1 MAARFSKTASN
12 GSIPTRKTRPSG
24 NGFSSTP
31 RPISTCSRNIPR
43 PRHGWRLAKTSC
55 SCSTTPFMKSPNKT
69 TKKTVTF
76 LTLAIAIGS
85 SQIVNAKTQ
94 TGETKPRIE
103 VCFVL
108 DTTGSMGGLIEGA
121 KQKIW
126 SIANEMI
133 SAKPTPELKL
143 GLIGYRDRG
152 DEYVVKSFRLTDDID
167 SIYGHLRDFK
177 AEGGGDEPESVNE
190 ALAEAIEKM
199 PWSQD
204 RKVLKIIFLVGD
216 APPHLDYADGPKY
229 PELCRIAAKKDLI
242 INTVQCGNIAE
253 TTPISKEIAEL
264 SEGSYAAIAQSGGVA
279 IIATPMDDELAR
291 LNKKIGATL
300 IPYGDAA
307 LQREVAAKQAF
318 AESAPASAAADRLS
332 YNARTGK
339 AVQGRGELLDAL
351 ANNKIKL
358 DSIDRKDLP
367 QEFQKLTK
375 QEMEARIA
383 KTRIERGSLQKEVQD
398 LAKKRDAY
406 IQAENKRLAEAG
418 KGDGFDEKVAET
430 IHQQA
435 ERKGINYTP

>member
-1 MAARFSKTASN
+1 M
-12 GSIPTRKTRPSG
+12 
-24 NGFSSTP
+24 
-31 RPISTCSRNIPR
+31 
-43 PRHGWRLAKTSC
+43 
-55 SCSTTPFMKSPNKT
+55 
-69 TKKTVTF
+69 KKTVIL
-76 LTLAIAIGS
+76 LTLAIAIDW
-85 SQIVNAKTQ
+85 SQILNAKTQ
-94 TGETKPRIE
+94 AGETKPRIE

-152 DEYVVKSFRLTDDID
+152 DEYVVKSFQLTDDID

-190 ALAEAIEKM
+190 ALAEAIDKM
-199 PWSQD
+199 PWSQE

-216 APPHLDYADGPKY
+216 APPHMDYADGPKY
-229 PELCRIAAKKDLI
+229 PELCRIAAKKDLV
-242 INTVQCGNIAE
+242 INTVQCGSIAE
-253 TTPISKEIAEL
+253 TTSIWKEIAKL
-264 SEGSYAAIAQSGGVA
+264 SEGSYAGIAQSGGVA
-279 IIATPMDDELAR
+279 VIATPMDDELAR

-351 ANNKIKL
+351 ANNEVKL
-358 DSIDRKDLP
+358 DEIDQKDLP
-367 QEFQKLTK
+367 TEFQKLTK
-375 QEMEARIA
+375 QEKEARIA
-383 KTRIERGSLQKEVQD
+383 KTRAERDRLQKQVQD
-398 LAKKRDAY
+398 LAKKRESY

-435 ERKGINYTP
+435 ERKGISYTP

>member
-1 MAARFSKTASN
+1 M
-12 GSIPTRKTRPSG
+12 
-24 NGFSSTP
+24 
-31 RPISTCSRNIPR
+31 
-43 PRHGWRLAKTSC
+43 
-55 SCSTTPFMKSPNKT
+55 
-69 TKKTVTF
+69 KTVTF
-76 LTLAIAIGS
+76 LTIAIAIGW
-85 SQIVNAKTQ
+85 SQILNAKTQ
-94 TGETKPRIE
+94 TSEAKPRIE

-133 SAKPTPELKL
+133 STKPTPELKL

-152 DEYVVKSFRLTDDID
+152 DEYVVKSFQLTDDID

-253 TTPISKEIAEL
+253 TTPIWKEIAKL

-279 IIATPMDDELAR
+279 VIATPMDNELAR

-318 AESAPASAAADRLS
+318 AESAPDTTRFRLEK
-332 YNARTGK
+332 NTDK
-339 AVQGRGELLDAL
+339 DWLRGDTITAYF
-351 ANNKIKL
+351 
-358 DSIDRKDLP
+358 DSTVTD
-367 QEFQKLTK
+367 T
-375 QEMEARIA
+375 
-383 KTRIERGSLQKEVQD
+383 
-398 LAKKRDAY
+398 AKKNPDVRRLFASGHATSYYHLSPSDS
-406 IQAENKRLAEAG
+406 AEKRPAINYVSARLINIE
-418 KGDGFDEKVAET
+418 FDKSKVATVTTVDSVAGVYIEPKADSAT
-430 IHQQA
+430 VRRNGPTNAPGQTKPLPASIIPLPP
-435 ERKGINYTP
+435 KKP

>member
-1 MAARFSKTASN
+1 M
-12 GSIPTRKTRPSG
+12 
-24 NGFSSTP
+24 
-31 RPISTCSRNIPR
+31 
-43 PRHGWRLAKTSC
+43 
-55 SCSTTPFMKSPNKT
+55 
-69 TKKTVTF
+69 KKTVIF
-76 LTLAIAIGS
+76 LTLAIAIGW
-85 SQIVNAKTQ
+85 SQILNAKTQ

-143 GLIGYRDRG
+143 GLIAYRDRG
-152 DEYVVKSFRLTDDID
+152 DEYVVKSFQLTDDID

-229 PELCRIAAKKDLI
+229 PELYRIAAKKDLI

-253 TTPISKEIAEL
+253 TTPIWKEIAKL
-264 SEGSYAAIAQSGGVA
+264 SEGSYAAIVQSGGVA
-279 IIATPMDDELAR
+279 VIATPMDDELAR

-332 YNARTGK
+332 YNAKTGK

-383 KTRIERGSLQKEVQD
+383 KTRTERDSLQKEVQD

-418 KGDGFDEKVAET
+418 KGDGFDDKVAKT

-435 ERKGINYTP
+435 ERKGISYAP

>member
-1 MAARFSKTASN
+1 M
-12 GSIPTRKTRPSG
+12 
-24 NGFSSTP
+24 
-31 RPISTCSRNIPR
+31 
-43 PRHGWRLAKTSC
+43 
-55 SCSTTPFMKSPNKT
+55 
-69 TKKTVTF
+69 KKTVIF
-76 LTLAIAIGS
+76 LTLAIAIGW
-85 SQIVNAKTQ
+85 SQILNAKTQ

-143 GLIGYRDRG
+143 GLIAYRDRG
-152 DEYVVKSFRLTDDID
+152 DEYVVKSFQLTDDID

-229 PELCRIAAKKDLI
+229 PELYRIAAKKDLI

-253 TTPISKEIAEL
+253 TTPIWKEIAKL
-264 SEGSYAAIAQSGGVA
+264 SEGSYAAIVQSGGVA
-279 IIATPMDDELAR
+279 VIATPMDDELAR

-332 YNARTGK
+332 YNAKTGK

-358 DSIDRKDLP
+358 DAIDRKDLP

-383 KTRIERGSLQKEVQD
+383 KTRTERDSLQKEVQD

-418 KGDGFDEKVAET
+418 KGDGFDDKVAKT

-435 ERKGINYTP
+435 ERKGISYAP

>member
-1 MAARFSKTASN
+1 
-12 GSIPTRKTRPSG
+12 
-24 NGFSSTP
+24 
-31 RPISTCSRNIPR
+31 
-43 PRHGWRLAKTSC
+43 
-55 SCSTTPFMKSPNKT
+55 MKR
-69 TKKTVTF
+69 TVIF
-76 LTLAIAIGS
+76 LTLAIAIGW
-85 SQIVNAKTQ
+85 SQILNAKTQ

-152 DEYVVKSFRLTDDID
+152 DEYVVKSFQLTDDID

-253 TTPISKEIAEL
+253 TTPIWKEIAKL
-264 SEGSYAAIAQSGGVA
+264 SEGSYAAIVQSGGVA
-279 IIATPMDDELAR
+279 VIATPMDDELAR

-318 AESAPASAAADRLS
+318 AESAPASATADRLS
-332 YNARTGK
+332 YNAKTGK

-358 DSIDRKDLP
+358 DAIDRKDLP

-383 KTRIERGSLQKEVQD
+383 KTRTERDSLQKEVQD

-418 KGDGFDEKVAET
+418 KGDGFDDKVAET

-435 ERKGINYTP
+435 ERKGISYAP

>member
-1 MAARFSKTASN
+1 MK
-12 GSIPTRKTRPSG
+12 I
-24 NGFSSTP
+24 
-31 RPISTCSRNIPR
+31 
-43 PRHGWRLAKTSC
+43 
-55 SCSTTPFMKSPNKT
+55 TTPLFALLLAGSVVAAKEPNE
-69 TKKTVTF
+69 
-76 LTLAIAIGS
+76 
-85 SQIVNAKTQ
+85 N
-94 TGETKPRIE
+94 KPRIE

-108 DTTGSMGGLIEGA
+108 DTTGSMGSLIEGA

-152 DEYVVKSFRLTDDID
+152 DEYVVKSFQLTDDID
-167 SIYGHLRDFK
+167 SIYAHLRDFK

-216 APPHLDYADGPKY
+216 APPHMDYADGPKY
-229 PELCRIAAKKDLI
+229 PELCRIATKKDLI
-242 INTVQCGNIAE
+242 INTVQCGNIAA
-253 TTPISKEIAEL
+253 TTPIWKEIAKS

-279 IIATPMDDELAR
+279 VIATPLDDELAK
-291 LNKKIGATL
+291 LNKKIGQTL
-300 IPYGDAA
+300 IPYGDAD
-307 LQREVAAKQAF
+307 LRREVTAKQAF
-318 AESAPASAAADRLS
+318 AERAPASAVADRLS
-332 YNARTGK
+332 YNAKTKKG
-339 AVQGRGELLDAL
+339 VQGRGELIDAL
-351 ANNKIKL
+351 ASNEVKL
-358 DSIDRKDLP
+358 ESIDKEDLP
-367 QEFQKLTK
+367 AEFQTLTK
-375 QEMEARIA
+375 EEIEARIA
-383 KTRIERGSLQKEVQD
+383 NKRAERDSLQKDVQE

-435 ERKGINYTP
+435 ERKGISYTP

>member
-1 MAARFSKTASN
+1 MKMTIILLALLMANSAIA
-12 GSIPTRKTRPSG
+12 
-24 NGFSSTP
+24 
-31 RPISTCSRNIPR
+31 
-43 PRHGWRLAKTSC
+43 AK
-55 SCSTTPFMKSPNKT
+55 KSPNE
-69 TKKTVTF
+69 
-76 LTLAIAIGS
+76 
-85 SQIVNAKTQ
+85 N
-94 TGETKPRIE
+94 KPRIE

-133 SAKPTPELKL
+133 GAKPTPELKL

-152 DEYVVKSFRLTDDID
+152 DEYVVKSFQLTDDID
-167 SIYGHLRDFK
+167 SIYAHLRDFK

-204 RKVLKIIFLVGD
+204 GKVLKIIFLVGD
-216 APPHLDYADGPKY
+216 APPHMDYADGPKY
-229 PELCRIAAKKDLI
+229 PELCRIAARKDLI
-242 INTVQCGNIAE
+242 INTVQCGSIAA
-253 TTPISKEIAEL
+253 TTPIWKEIAKS

-279 IIATPMDDELAR
+279 VIATPMDDELAK
-291 LNKKIGATL
+291 LNKKIGETL
-300 IPYGDAA
+300 IPYGDAD
-307 LQREVAAKQAF
+307 LRREVATKQAF

-332 YNARTGK
+332 YNAKTKRG
-339 AVQGRGELLDAL
+339 VQGRGELLDAL
-351 ANNKIKL
+351 ASNEVKL
-358 DSIDRKDLP
+358 GSIDKKDLP
-367 QEFQKLTK
+367 AELQKLTK
-375 QEMEARIA
+375 EEMEARIA
-383 KTRIERGSLQKEVQD
+383 KTRAERDGLQKEVQE

-435 ERKGINYTP
+435 ERKGISYSP

>member
-1 MAARFSKTASN
+1 MKSLNNNKMKTLTTRVIGILPIILSASAMLGLWQPLFAKTA
-12 GSIPTRKTRPSG
+12 PTRQS
-24 NGFSSTP
+24 
-31 RPISTCSRNIPR
+31 
-43 PRHGWRLAKTSC
+43 
-55 SCSTTPFMKSPNKT
+55 
-69 TKKTVTF
+69 
-76 LTLAIAIGS
+76 
-85 SQIVNAKTQ
+85 
-94 TGETKPRIE
+94 KPRIE

-133 SAKPTPELKL
+133 SAQPTPELKL

-152 DEYVVKSFRLTDDID
+152 DEYVVKSFQLTDDID

-253 TTPISKEIAEL
+253 TTPIWKEIAKL

-279 IIATPMDDELAR
+279 LIATPMDDELAR
-291 LNKKIGATL
+291 LNRKIGATL

-332 YNARTGK
+332 YNAKTKKG
-339 AVQGRGELLDAL
+339 VQGRGELLDAL
-351 ANNKIKL
+351 ANDEVKL
-358 DSIDRKDLP
+358 ESIDKKDMP
-367 QEFQKLTK
+367 AEFQKLTK
-375 QEMEARIA
+375 EEMEARIA
-383 KTRIERGSLQKEVQD
+383 KTRTERDSLQKEVQD

-418 KGDGFDEKVAET
+418 KGDGFDDKVAET